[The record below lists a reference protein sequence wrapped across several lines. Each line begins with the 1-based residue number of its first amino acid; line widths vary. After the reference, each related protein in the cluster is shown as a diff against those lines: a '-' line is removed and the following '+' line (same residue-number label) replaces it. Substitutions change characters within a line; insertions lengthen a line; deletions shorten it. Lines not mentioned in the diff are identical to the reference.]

1 MLVAVDRSSGGRD
14 PCVSLSEFLPGVGP
28 VMFGG
33 VVAFG
38 AVVRLVALV
47 IALRG
52 TSPSERPAIISAMAE
67 FFRVLPKRR

>member
-1 MLVAVDRSSGGRD
+1 M
-14 PCVSLSEFLPGVGP
+14 C
-28 VMFGG
+28 GG

-52 TSPSERPAIISAMAE
+52 TSPSERPVIISAMAE